1 MRHNFLTKER
11 GWRACLRL
19 QWLILAIVGV
29 CLACF
34 QASSFQ
40 TKAWGQSPGE
50 ITIDLLDPMSTP
62 LQCRVRVLGP
72 NGNILK
78 VKSVDVV
85 QGWSLVEGKLFFRG
99 RAGDYRY
106 EIYHGPEF
114 APVRGHFVLDKRS
127 EAFDEVTLPRHADL
141 ASERWLAGD
150 LLSYLP
156 AQRTQRWLAAEGL
169 FYAGSIAE
177 RSAEVPVDVA
187 NLPSQSENAAPQ
199 DDYSGWMDSRAGSGL
214 VIHHWPNRS
223 SAEDVSKQQLPRT
236 LGTPP
241 DAWLADDKSPSS
253 RWIVQAKSQSAEDQ
267 SLPVHVEIQKLW
279 ARDLPIW
286 LASGRV
292 DSVQLLSE
300 HLTIDGQTAVEVQP
314 LLMPEGKYEGGRAAG
329 RIVEQIYFHMLE
341 AGLRIP
347 LTAGSGFG
355 RRGSPLG
362 YNRVYALTGSPSQ
375 QGWWRALRAGN
386 SFVTNGPLMRVQ
398 INEMPPG
405 HLFQS
410 PEPIE
415 LDIGLV
421 LTTSDPVDY
430 VEVLHNGTSLYR
442 AALDEHA
449 KQGGKI
455 PLLKVSQSGW
465 LMVRVVTGR
474 DFTYRLATT
483 SPFYFE
489 IADQQRISRRS
500 VEYFQRW
507 LALARQQI
515 AQLPQDQQD
524 LHEPYLRSAEK
535 FWQAR
540 LQLSQ

>member
-1 MRHNFLTKER
+1 MKQIFLTKDR
-11 GWRACLRL
+11 RWRACLRL
-19 QWLILAIVGV
+19 QWLILAIVGAG
-29 CLACF
+29 LACF

-40 TKAWGQSPGE
+40 AKAWGQSPGE

-62 LQCRVRVLGP
+62 LPCRVRVLGP

-177 RSAEVPVDVA
+177 RSAEVPVDVV
-187 NLPSQSENAAPQ
+187 NLPSQPENAAPQ

-214 VIHHWPNRS
+214 VIHHWPNP
-223 SAEDVSKQQLPRT
+223 A
-236 LGTPP
+236 
-241 DAWLADDKSPSS
+241 
-253 RWIVQAKSQSAEDQ
+253 
-267 SLPVHVEIQKLW
+267 HVEIHTLW

-300 HLTIDGQTAVEVQP
+300 HLTIDGQAAVVVQP
-314 LLMPEGKYEGGRAAG
+314 LLLPEGKYEGGRAAG

-398 INEMPPG
+398 INGMPPG